1 MTVVSRTLRYV
12 DIGLTGLAVL
22 FAVGTLLVWARAVMW
37 WGDPA
42 AFASALGWT
51 ILTLVTVGVG
61 AVVERLRPTED

>member
-12 DIGLTGLAVL
+12 DIGLTGLGVL
-22 FAVGTLLVWARAVMW
+22 FGAATLLLWARAVMW

-51 ILTLVTVGVG
+51 ILTLATL
-61 AVVERLRPTED
+61 AVATGVERLRSTED